1 MAAELTDFDARKV
14 AAARPHAGSERMAT
28 NDDALVALVDE
39 AMLDAGRPVPRRR
52 GEPGVGCRAGAVRL
66 AGARRGEA
74 DAWHFDAVALRRV
87 RWMVRLER
95 DFEAVPEL
103 AALVVD
109 LQAEIERLRA
119 RLDRAGLG

>member
-1 MAAELTDFDARKV
+1 MA
-14 AAARPHAGSERMAT
+14 M

-39 AMLDAGRPVPRRR
+39 AMLTLDDL
-52 GEPGVGCRAGAVRL
+52 CRVGAVSPEWVAERVQSGL
-66 AGARRGEA
+66 LVARRGQA
-74 DAWHFDAVALRRV
+74 DVWHFDAVALRRV